1 MNEKKIKVRVRLV
14 IIKNG
19 KILLS
24 WNNEDKY
31 YFYIGGKLEFGET
44 LKEAC
49 EREIAEECEG
59 AKFTFKKILY
69 IRDFILPEKDEHSV
83 EFFILGDID
92 KFTEIDGLKDQEFNG
107 EHWQKWVSLSDL
119 NKVKVFPVTLTQR
132 LLSDYQ
138 KHFAGGTKYLG
149 KFK

>member
-44 LKEAC
+44 LEDAC
-49 EREIAEECEG
+49 ERNC
-59 AKFTFKKILY
+59 
-69 IRDFILPEKDEHSV
+69 RR
-83 EFFILGDID
+83 
-92 KFTEIDGLKDQEFNG
+92 
-107 EHWQKWVSLSDL
+107 
-119 NKVKVFPVTLTQR
+119 R
-132 LLSDYQ
+132 LLTLIEFL
-138 KHFAGGTKYLG
+138 FATNSLCYN
-149 KFK
+149 